1 MLRSDGRRANQLR
14 PIEIQRGYTELAH
27 GSVLMIMGKTRVL
40 CTASFESGVPEWR
53 ESKNSGWLTAEY
65 DMLPAST
72 GRRRARSRNRVDG
85 RSQEIQRLIG
95 RALRA
100 VVDMD
105 KLAPY
110 TVWIDCDVVQADG
123 GTRTAAITGAFVAL
137 HDAVA
142 RALNS
147 KLIAEQPILD
157 SIAAVSVGRVNGKLL
172 LDLDYQ
178 EDAAAEVDLNA
189 AMTGSGR
196 FVEIQ
201 GTGESATFTR
211 SELDRMLRLVARG
224 CRQLHRCQQQALDR
238 SRSQAARSAKRSPTR
253 R

>member
-14 PIEIQRGYTELAH
+14 PIEIQRSYTELAH
-27 GSVLMIMGKTRVL
+27 GSVLMTMGKTRVL
-40 CTASFESGVPEWR
+40 CTASVEAGVPEWR
-53 ESKNSGWLTAEY
+53 ESLGSGWLTAEY
-65 DMLPAST
+65 DMLPAAT

-110 TVWIDCDVVQADG
+110 TIWIDCDVLQADG

-137 HDAVA
+137 HDAVE
-142 RALNS
+142 RALAGNM
-147 KLIAEQPILD
+147 IAEQPIID
-157 SIAAVSVGRVNGKLL
+157 SIAAVSVGRVNGRLL

-189 AMTGSGR
+189 AMTGAGR

-211 SELDRMLRLVARG
+211 SELDRMLRLIERG
-224 CRQLHRCQQQALDR
+224 CRQLQRFQQQVLDR
-238 SRSQAARSAKRSPTR
+238 SRPGAARSSKRSSAGR
-253 R
+253 

>member
-1 MLRSDGRRANQLR
+1 VLRSDGRRANQLR
-14 PIEIQRGYTELAH
+14 PIEIQRGYTEVAH
-27 GSVLMIMGKTRVL
+27 GSVLMTMGKTRVL
-40 CTASFESGVPEWR
+40 CTASIEPGVPEWR
-53 ESKNSGWLTAEY
+53 ESHNSGWLTAEY

-137 HDAVA
+137 HDAVE
-142 RALNS
+142 RALAGNM
-147 KLIAEQPILD
+147 IAEQPILD
-157 SIAAVSVGRVNGKLL
+157 SIAAVSVGRVNGRLL
-172 LDLDYQ
+172 LDLNYE
-178 EDAAAEVDLNA
+178 EDAAAEVDFNA
-189 AMTGSGR
+189 AMTGAGR

-211 SELDRMLRLVARG
+211 SELDKMLRLVERG
-224 CRQLHRCQQQALDR
+224 CRQLHRCQQQAFDR
-238 SRSQAARSAKRSPTR
+238 SMPGETGSSKRPTAKR
-253 R
+253 

>member
-1 MLRSDGRRANQLR
+1 M
-14 PIEIQRGYTELAH
+14 T
-27 GSVLMIMGKTRVL
+27 MGKTRVL
-40 CTASFESGVPEWR
+40 CTASFEPGVPEWR
-53 ESKNSGWLTAEY
+53 ESRNSGWLTAEY

-72 GRRRARSRNRVDG
+72 GRRRVRSRNRVDG

-100 VVDMD
+100 IVDMD

-123 GTRTAAITGAFVAL
+123 GTRTTAITGAFVAL
-137 HDAVA
+137 HDAVE
-142 RALNS
+142 RALGGG
-147 KLIAEQPILD
+147 LIAEQPILD
-157 SIAAVSVGRVNGKLL
+157 NIAAVSVGRVNGKLL

-211 SELDRMLRLVARG
+211 AELDRMLQLVERG
-224 CRQLHRCQQQALDR
+224 CRQLRRCQQEALDR
-238 SRSQAARSAKRSPTR
+238 ARPKAARSAKRSPDR